1 MFAKYSGAINMGI
14 YPLDERENRY
24 SKKVYRPSLA
34 IREGSTILDLEIP
47 PDMPLYSVTQVKK
60 T

>member
-1 MFAKYSGAINMGI
+1 MGI